1 MHRVLAFFLAATLA
15 LPGALPLRA
24 DELVLVP
31 IWYNGRGAEGSNWTT
46 HFSAFNGGSGYTEP
60 ADSGILPCQWLA
72 NPCPRGFFQDKM
84 IVYPAVQSLSGGFL
98 MAVPN
103 ASQLHFSLR
112 VFEESAWR
120 DDLGVDIPVVRE
132 HDFRSGNVQL
142 MDVPRSDIE
151 LFRYTLRVYG
161 IGVAGNAAV
170 RLNGYVTMA
179 DGTPDLV
186 MTRDVRLER
195 IRHGLGHYYL
205 EDTTFVRD
213 LVFAVGEMGQIRVEI
228 EPRTPNLRWW
238 ALASSTNKRTQ
249 DVTIVTPQ

>member
-1 MHRVLAFFLAATLA
+1 MHRVLALFLAATLA
-15 LPGALPLRA
+15 LPLVA

-46 HFSAFNGGSGYTEP
+46 HFSAFNSGSGYTEP
-60 ADSGILPCQWLA
+60 NDRGILPCQWLA

-84 IVYPAVQSLSGGFL
+84 IVYPAVQSMPGGFV
-98 MAVPN
+98 MTVPN
-103 ASQLHFSLR
+103 AHQLHFSLR

-132 HDFRSGNVQL
+132 RDLKSASVQL
-142 MDVPRSDIE
+142 MDIPRSDIE
-151 LFRYTLRVYG
+151 HFRYTLRVYG
-161 IGVAGNAAV
+161 IGGAGSAAA

-186 MTRDVRLER
+186 MTKDVQLEL
-195 IRHGLGHYYL
+195 IPHGLGHYYL
-205 EDTTFVRD
+205 EDTTFIRD
-213 LVFAVGEMGQIRVEI
+213 LVFAVGQMGQIRVEI
-228 EPRTPNLRWW
+228 EPRTQNLRWW